1 MKSPLI
7 DVAAILMC
15 ILMVV
20 GIGQYY
26 IHKKEAKNSEAVFE
40 EVSVDNRVEKFKFEE
55 LVKGTE

>member
-1 MKSPLI
+1 MKNPLI

-26 IHKKEAKNSEAVFE
+26 IHKKEK
-40 EVSVDNRVEKFKFEE
+40 EVINLSTEDTRVEKFKFES
-55 LVKGTE
+55 LVKEAE

>member
-1 MKSPLI
+1 MKNPLI
-7 DVAAILMC
+7 NVAAILMC

-20 GIGQYY
+20 GIRQYY
-26 IHKKEAKNSEAVFE
+26 IHKREVKNSEAVFE

>member
-1 MKSPLI
+1 MKNPLI

-26 IHKKEAKNSEAVFE
+26 IDKKEKE
-40 EVSVDNRVEKFKFEE
+40 SVVENASSDNRVEKFKFET

>member
-1 MKSPLI
+1 MKNHVV

-26 IHKKEAKNSEAVFE
+26 IHKKENKG
-40 EVSVDNRVEKFKFEE
+40 VDVEFQELSSNNRVEKFKFETI
-55 LVKGTE
+55 VKETE